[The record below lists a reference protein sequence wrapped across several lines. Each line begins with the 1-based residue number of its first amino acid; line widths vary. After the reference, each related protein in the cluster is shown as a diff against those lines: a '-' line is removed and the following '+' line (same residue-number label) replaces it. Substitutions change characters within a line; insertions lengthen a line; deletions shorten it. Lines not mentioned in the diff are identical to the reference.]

1 MINLSD
7 LQSDERIWCENDNSI
22 MYVDDLR
29 RELKMFPINLYGRY
43 FTTTNEVLKF
53 DAEMMVEDFI
63 RSWEE
68 SGDGYEDMTERCMDD
83 IDSKD
88 IREIQEILDKISN
101 STESFI
107 TYKID
112 EEINIYE

>member
-1 MINLSD
+1 MVNLSD
-7 LQSDERIWCENDNSI
+7 LASDKKIWCTNDNNI
-22 MYVDDLR
+22 ICVDDLR
-29 RELKMFPINLYGRY
+29 KEVKMFPTNLYGRY

-53 DAEMMVEDFI
+53 DAEIMIEDFI
-63 RSWEE
+63 RSYEE

-88 IREIQEILDKISN
+88 IREIQKILDKISN
-101 STESFI
+101 STESFV

>member
-7 LQSDERIWCENDNSI
+7 LQNDERIWCENDNAV

-29 RELKMFPINLYGRY
+29 RELEMFPINLYGRY
-43 FTTTNEVLKF
+43 FTTTGEVLKF
-53 DAEMMVEDFI
+53 DAETMVEDFI

-68 SGDGYEDMTERCMDD
+68 SGDGYEDMTENCMEN

-101 STESFI
+101 STESFV
-107 TYKID
+107 TYKIG